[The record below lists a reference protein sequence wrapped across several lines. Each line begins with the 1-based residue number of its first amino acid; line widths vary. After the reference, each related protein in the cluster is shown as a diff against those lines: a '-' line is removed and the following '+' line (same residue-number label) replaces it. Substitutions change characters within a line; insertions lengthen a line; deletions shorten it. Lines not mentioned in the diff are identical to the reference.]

1 MVDNELIEKLSELGF
16 IIENNTITQQ
26 FTLVHKN
33 LCNCTITTIVAYGL
47 DECTTNYNN
56 LFDQKLCIL
65 NNTNNLIKK
74 AVDIIKNKYHVLFY
88 RIMSIIPNSSQFY
101 IKYVPNKKLYIAKY
115 EKIVFFHNGF
125 QCRSQNAI
133 DRIVFYGPTEY
144 VILKNDLIY
153 IKDILYNY
161 HTIRIFGQLGY
172 SLRKCLLSHLKYRYY
187 KCHMRLT
194 PSLFRMRLNEL
205 KKAYQ
210 TMSVASD

>member
-16 IIENNTITQQ
+16 IIKDNTRLQQ
-26 FTLVHKN
+26 LTLVHKN

-47 DECTTNYNN
+47 NEYTTNDY
-56 LFDQKLCIL
+56 LYEQKLCIL

-74 AVDIIKNKYHVLFY
+74 AVDIIKKKYHVFFY
-88 RIMSIIPNSSQFY
+88 RIMSIITNSSQFY

-115 EKIVFFHNGF
+115 EKIVFFNSGF
-125 QCRSQNAI
+125 QCRNQNAI
-133 DRIVFYGPTEY
+133 DRMEFYGPSKY

-153 IKDILYNY
+153 IKDIRYNCD
-161 HTIRIFGQLGY
+161 TIRIFGQLGY

>member
-16 IIENNTITQQ
+16 IIEDNTITQQ

-33 LCNCTITTIVAYGL
+33 LCNCTITTIVAYEL
-47 DECTTNYNN
+47 DECTTNYM
-56 LFDQKLCIL
+56 QQLCIL

-115 EKIVFFHNGF
+115 EKIVFFNIGF

-133 DRIVFYGPTEY
+133 DRIEFYGPTEH

-153 IKDILYNY
+153 IKDIRYNY
-161 HTIRIFGQLGY
+161 DTIRIFGQLGY